1 MKNPN
6 KTPKAHMKEFTE
18 FRAELSEETLVEHTG
33 MPPNILILKRVSVRQ
48 FPGTMVALYRNERL
62 GLSFSIP
69 YGENTEPLISPTP
82 LKEGRG
88 NAAHTAKWMGDFEDH
103 VNKINPQHAGKISWD
118 DAHFH
123 HSQGRTPEDAAKRYT
138 SSHPTPFQSH
148 FHREESLNEEH
159 QVGDEVRY
167 RLGAEGHLRVGKVVK
182 VDPEHLV
189 VHRGEKHS
197 GKYGFH
203 YKVPKGSIVHNS
215 RTGYT
220 REELNEISIPVATR
234 AYHGR
239 QQRGLDAMN
248 KGDYSTALPHFKKAL
263 TTMRQ
268 RSKKYEREDKG
279 DTVKEAVIQ
288 EDAISHLQ
296 RVRAFKTSTA
306 LNHKDGSQT
315 KVDPQTANALLTVH
329 AAMHPDNKKKF
340 SDALEHSQGKFHK
353 MASFSWA
360 QVK

>member
-1 MKNPN
+1 
-6 KTPKAHMKEFTE
+6 MKEFTE

-138 SSHPTPFQSH
+138 NSHPTPFQSH
-148 FHREESLNEEH
+148 FHRE
-159 QVGDEVRY
+159 D
-167 RLGAEGHLRVGKVVK
+167 
-182 VDPEHLV
+182 
-189 VHRGEKHS
+189 
-197 GKYGFH
+197 
-203 YKVPKGSIVHNS
+203 
-215 RTGYT
+215 T
-220 REELNEISIPVATR
+220 LNEISIPVATR

-279 DTVKEAVIQ
+279 ETVKEAVIQ

-340 SDALEHSQGKFHK
+340 ADALEHSQGKFHK